1 LVKAISYLSLSSSYI
16 YDVFDIYENRNN
28 WKLSGPGNMLKSDLF
43 VAIVI
48 LIASTLLFLIDPS
61 WETLQFVI
69 TMIVLYCAVLWLKEI
84 LERNSGN

>member
-1 LVKAISYLSLSSSYI
+1 
-16 YDVFDIYENRNN
+16 
-28 WKLSGPGNMLKSDLF
+28 MLKSDLF